1 MRRKRCRA
9 KTNITA
15 LLERKY
21 RSLPAGLEPR
31 KVYDRLT
38 RFALYRGYPY
48 EDVREAISELL
59 SDLPDELGDD

>member
-1 MRRKRCRA
+1 
-9 KTNITA
+9 
-15 LLERKY
+15 
-21 RSLPAGLEPR
+21 
-31 KVYDRLT
+31 VYDRLT

>member
-1 MRRKRCRA
+1 MQGEDQLS
-9 KTNITA
+9 A

-21 RSLPAGLEPR
+21 HSLPAGLEPR